1 MSTESIDRT
10 TAMSTIDQASPSR
23 TAASPFFVGAI
34 GSTIA
39 LVVIAA
45 AVALLS

>member
-10 TAMSTIDQASPSR
+10 NPMSTIDQAAPNR
-23 TAASPFFVGAI
+23 TAASPFFVAAVGM
-34 GSTIA
+34 TIA

-45 AVALLS
+45 AVALIS